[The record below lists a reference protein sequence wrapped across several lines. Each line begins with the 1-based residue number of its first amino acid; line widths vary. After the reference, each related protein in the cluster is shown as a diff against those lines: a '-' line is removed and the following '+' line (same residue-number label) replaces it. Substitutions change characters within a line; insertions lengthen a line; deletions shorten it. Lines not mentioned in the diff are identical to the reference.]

1 MERRTV
7 PVPKRVVRGKVDAE
21 SASLP
26 TKDRGNDIAPT
37 VFLAAM
43 NNASRDAM
51 TSDPATK
58 SRWSGVVVE
67 TIATSEIVLNGG
79 TLRRNVPS
87 ATPIGAIAMIAG
99 RCDKIGV
106 QIAMSPGSP
115 ALADQN
121 GDPKDGDRKD
131 PKAGHEDRRGVA
143 DRVPTARAGV
153 DRSALVHIAA
163 QGARVG
169 RVTRTP
175 SLGTI
180 RATRASVGAVERP
193 IVVGAAGDSA
203 TRSGSS
209 SPDTGVNG
217 DTGTTVGRDADMD
230 ANGRPAV
237 GPAIVITQG
246 GISTARIDDTEIE
259 VSRDTRCEA
268 LIVSAIAASLT
279 INLTISLGITD
290 SHRVDLPVTVSRIR
304 DGLVA
309 GSVII
314 TVSAAVD
321 RSLFTARD
329 KAAARVGI
337 GWRGAASA
345 G

>member
-7 PVPKRVVRGKVDAE
+7 PVPKRVVLGKVDAE

-26 TKDRGNDIAPT
+26 TKDRENDIAPT

-51 TSDPATK
+51 TSDPGTK
-58 SRWSGVVVE
+58 SRRSGVVVE

-79 TLRRNVPS
+79 TPPRSVPC
-87 ATPIGAIAMIAG
+87 ATRIGAMAMIAV
-99 RCDKIGV
+99 RCGMIGV
-106 QIAMSPGSP
+106 RIATSPGSP

-131 PKAGHEDRRGVA
+131 AVPKDGDEDRRGVA
-143 DRVPTARAGV
+143 DRVPTARTGV
-153 DRSALVHIAA
+153 ARSVLVHIAA
-163 QGARVG
+163 QGTRVG

-180 RATRASVGAVERP
+180 RATRASVGAGKRP
-193 IVVGAAGDSA
+193 IVVGAASDSA

-209 SPDTGVNG
+209 SSDPDING
-217 DTGTTVGRDADMD
+217 DTATTVGRAADRD

-237 GPAIVITQG
+237 GPTIVITVG
-246 GISTARIDDTEIE
+246 GIITGRITDTEIE

-268 LIVSAIAASLT
+268 LIISAIAASLT
-279 INLTISLGITD
+279 INLDITD
-290 SHRVDLPVTVSRIR
+290 SHAVLPVTVLRIR
-304 DGLVA
+304 VRPVA

-314 TVSAAVD
+314 TVSAAAD
-321 RSLFTARD
+321 RSLFTVRD
-329 KAAARVGI
+329 EEAARVGI
-337 GWRGAASA
+337 GW
-345 G
+345 